1 MLPQYR
7 VLVPDLYR
15 GKLGVD
21 AEEASHLMTNL
32 DWAGAV
38 QDISAAADLLAEDG
52 NGSVGVVGFCM
63 GGALSLASAALVD
76 QSAQAL
82 HATSTLDMLFTACP
96 CVAHSSVV
104 WLCVRLRVC
113 FSRLCCCLLR
123 NPGQSLGRY
132 GQPQQARAGALRR

>member
-1 MLPQYR
+1 MWPQYR

-38 QDISAAADLLAEDG
+38 QDIGAAADMLAEDG

-76 QSAQAL
+76 ESARA
-82 HATSTLDMLFTACP
+82 TLDMLVPQALTA
-96 CVAHSSVV
+96 AVV
-104 WLCVRLRVC
+104 WLCVSLWEC
-113 FSRLCCCLLR
+113 CSRLCCCFLR
-123 NPGQSLGRY
+123 HPGLGL
-132 GQPQQARAGALRR
+132 GGHVDPQQARSWTLWR